1 MTQAKPP
8 TQPQLPLDSS
18 TRRALRAAAHVLSPV
33 IMMGKTGLTEP
44 VAAEID
50 RALTRHG
57 LLKIRVLSEERERRD
72 ALMAE
77 VCERV
82 GAGAVQH
89 IGKILVIYRPKPP
102 ELESA
107 SVGQATH
114 PVPKKRAKPVAGP
127 KRVLGSAK
135 RKSTRALPPRR
146 QM

>member
-8 TQPQLPLDSS
+8 TQPQLPLESN
-18 TRRALRAAAHVLSPV
+18 TRRALRAAAHTLSPV
-33 IMMGKTGLTEP
+33 IMMGKTGLTDP

-57 LLKIRVLSEERERRD
+57 LIKIRVLSDERDGRD
-72 ALMAE
+72 ALMTE
-77 VCERV
+77 VCDRV

-89 IGKILVIYRPKPP
+89 IGKILVIYRPKPSEP
-102 ELESA
+102 ESA
-107 SVGQATH
+107 SAAKTAE
-114 PVPKKRAKPVAGP
+114 PVRKKRAKPAAGP

-146 QM
+146 QT